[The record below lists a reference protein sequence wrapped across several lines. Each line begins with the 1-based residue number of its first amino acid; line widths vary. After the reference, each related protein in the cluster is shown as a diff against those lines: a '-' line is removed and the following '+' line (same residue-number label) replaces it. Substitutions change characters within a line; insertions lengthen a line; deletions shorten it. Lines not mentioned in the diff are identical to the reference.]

1 MNGVSPAIEH
11 GVSNSHA
18 TAPSLL
24 SYIMLH
30 GVRFA
35 NVTEAQCV
43 DFVMREID
51 TGRGGWIMTPNLD
64 ILRMLA
70 SDRVIQDLTSEVD
83 MFVADGMPLIWASRL
98 QGTPLPE
105 RVCGSNLIYSLSEAA
120 AQHGRSIFLLG
131 GDPGTAEGAADLL
144 RKQSPA
150 LKIAGSHCPPMGFQD
165 DPAEMKRIT
174 DLLEAS
180 APDIIFVALGCPKQ
194 EQLIDQL
201 RAVIPSAW
209 WLGIG
214 ISFSYATGDLKRA
227 PKWLQRIGLEWVYRL
242 VQDPRRMFSRYII
255 HDIPFAIKLFSRSF
269 VRRFSRS
276 PQNEVG

>member
-1 MNGVSPAIEH
+1 
-11 GVSNSHA
+11 
-18 TAPSLL
+18 
-24 SYIMLH
+24 
-30 GVRFA
+30 VRFA

-43 DFVMREID
+43 DFVMREIE

-105 RVCGSNLIYSLSEAA
+105 RVCGSNLIYSLSAAA

-131 GDPGTAEGAADLL
+131 GDPGTAEGAAELL
-144 RKQSPA
+144 KKQSPA
-150 LKIAGSHCPPMGFQD
+150 LKIAGTHCPPMGFQD
-165 DPAEMKRIT
+165 DPSEMKRIT

-180 APDIIFVALGCPKQ
+180 TPDIIFVALGCPKQ
-194 EQLIDQL
+194 EQLIDHL
-201 RAVIPSAW
+201 RHLLPGVW

-227 PKWLQRIGLEWVYRL
+227 PKWMRRIGLEWVYRL
-242 VQDPRRMFSRYII
+242 IQEPRRMFSRYIV
-255 HDIPFAIKLFSRSF
+255 HDIPFALKLFVRSYLQKCGWRSQER
-269 VRRFSRS
+269 VR
-276 PQNEVG
+276 